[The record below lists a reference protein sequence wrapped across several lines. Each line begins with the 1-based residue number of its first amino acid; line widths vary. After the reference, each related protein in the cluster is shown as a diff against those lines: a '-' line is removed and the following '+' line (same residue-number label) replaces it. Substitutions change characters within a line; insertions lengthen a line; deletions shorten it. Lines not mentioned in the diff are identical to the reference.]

1 MKLAGNDLG
10 RIICIQCVHMG
21 LRVREWQHQVV
32 RPSSCGNPPTI
43 PTLAMPETRAKQVRP
58 AQRLLLAALL
68 LGTPL
73 SEAGVILQADTHQI
87 TSSLGRETLPSLG
100 ADSISPLVVYT
111 SSASLGGGSYGP
123 GDIYY
128 QRLLQ
133 NGAPS
138 GAPVAVSTGSRDDRL
153 NDVSGDYI
161 TFTSFES
168 TTSSTGEIRLF
179 QISTQ
184 QSWTLRS
191 GLVQMP
197 KIAGNNLVWRESN
210 AQGMSIWRYD
220 LSWLGTSTPAQLL
233 FGPQPPVTE
242 IAIGDQYAVWS
253 VSQPDGFD
261 IFGYDLTS
269 GVTFLVT
276 QTPGV
281 NDRLPSSSGP
291 WVTYRANDFGTIDTR
306 IIGTNVDTGEVR
318 VMADPASGVVSRPN
332 VDGNLISYD
341 ANLDGNYDIYVYRID
356 EKDTFQVTNDLSNQY
371 LNDVFGDLVAYVDSS
386 AGNEDIYVSRL
397 SFVQEPPNG
406 TPEPATLSLLGVG
419 LLGLAARRSRKHTP
433 AKVHA

>member
-1 MKLAGNDLG
+1 MYIQSIRQPESLLFAAILLSAPLA
-10 RIICIQCVHMG
+10 Q
-21 LRVREWQHQVV
+21 
-32 RPSSCGNPPTI
+32 
-43 PTLAMPETRAKQVRP
+43 
-58 AQRLLLAALL
+58 
-68 LGTPL
+68 
-73 SEAGVILQADTHQI
+73 AGVILQSDTHQI
-87 TSSLGRETLPSLG
+87 TSSLSRETTPSLG

-111 SSASLGGGSYGP
+111 SSQLLSTGSYGP

-138 GAPVAVSTGSRDDRL
+138 GAPVAVTTGSRDDRL

-168 TTSSTGEIRLF
+168 TSTFPGEIRLF

-184 QSWTLRS
+184 QSWTLGS

-197 KIAGNNLVWRESN
+197 KISGNNLIWRESN
-210 AQGMSIWRYD
+210 AQGTLIWRYD
-220 LSWLGTSTPAQLL
+220 LSWLGSSTPAQLL
-233 FGPQPPVTE
+233 YGPQPPVGE
-242 IAIGDQYAVWS
+242 IAIGDQNVVWS
-253 VSQPDGFD
+253 VSQPDGYD
-261 IFGYDLTS
+261 IYGYDLAS
-269 GVTFLVT
+269 GSTFLVT

-281 NDRLPSSSGP
+281 LDRLPSSSGP
-291 WVTYRANDFGTIDTR
+291 WVTYRAGDANDPGLDTLR

-332 VDGNLISYD
+332 VDGNLVSYD

-356 EKDTFQVTNDLSNQY
+356 EEDTFQVTLGPENEFINDLY
-371 LNDVFGDLVAYVDSS
+371 GDLVAYVRDQDPSIYS
-386 AGNEDIYVSRL
+386 QDDIYVSRL

-406 TPEPATLSLLGVG
+406 APEPATLSLLGIG

-433 AKVHA
+433 VKVHA